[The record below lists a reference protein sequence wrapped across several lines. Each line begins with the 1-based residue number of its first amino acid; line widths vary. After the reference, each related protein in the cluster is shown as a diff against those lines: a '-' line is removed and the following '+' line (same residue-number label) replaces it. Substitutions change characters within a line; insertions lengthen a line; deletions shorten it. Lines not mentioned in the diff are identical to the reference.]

1 MILPEKLKELD
12 TILYQSI
19 IGQDHVIPQV
29 VKVLHRGELNLT
41 NPNRPKGNF
50 LFLGPTGTGK
60 TELTKTF
67 TKVLFNDR
75 EKLIRFDM
83 SEYQT
88 KDSVETLI
96 GDKSGWNGRLGEGI
110 LRSNGSGT
118 LLFDEIEKAHRDIKD
133 IFLQMMG
140 DARLTTGTGLTHDLS
155 GFYIVL
161 TSNVGADKLMNSR
174 RLNFTT
180 IEKSIKASLS
190 SHGFRDEFRA
200 RFNEVLI
207 FKMLDYDTMREIAE
221 LNIDRELKRVS
232 ENLSQTYDINIEL
245 LKTPEIIDLTVMEG
259 TNSRLGA
266 RPIRNYVESSI
277 QNAVAKIILD
287 GRIPDG
293 EVIVNQS
300 SFEIPWSIPIT

>member
-19 IGQDHVIPQV
+19 KGQDHVIPQV

-67 TKVLFNDR
+67 TKILFNDE

-110 LRSNGSGT
+110 LISNGSGT

-133 IFLQMMG
+133 IFLQMMD

-277 QNAVAKIILD
+277 QDAVAKRILD
-287 GRIPDG
+287 GGIPDG
-293 EVIVNQS
+293 EVTVYNS